1 MSMSD
6 DELGLIQAQER
17 KQWLDR
23 PFKENIPTPIVVVS
37 GGFDPL
43 HKGHLALFKG
53 ASEHGNVLVIVNSD
67 NWLCRKK
74 GRSFLDSES
83 RLELVRACKYV
94 SEAIIS
100 TSDDD
105 TVMPMLKKIR
115 EKHPNAK
122 LYFANGGDREWETT
136 PVEEVVFCEEHNI
149 ELLWNV
155 GGGKIDSSSNRLE
168 KYTEKTTS
176 TKYYK
181 EWGTYEILVRSEKYL
196 VKKLVIQP
204 LCRISFQRH
213 RHRKERW
220 LILEGHGN
228 VFNDDRHFTVE
239 AKETFEVL
247 PMSWHWIKN
256 TSNTFPLVILETW
269 FGDLLEE
276 SDIEREEFDE
286 TFIP

>member
-1 MSMSD
+1 MSD

-122 LYFANGGDREWETT
+122 LYFANGGDREWE
-136 PVEEVVFCEEHNI
+136 
-149 ELLWNV
+149 
-155 GGGKIDSSSNRLE
+155 
-168 KYTEKTTS
+168 
-176 TKYYK
+176 
-181 EWGTYEILVRSEKYL
+181 
-196 VKKLVIQP
+196 
-204 LCRISFQRH
+204 
-213 RHRKERW
+213 
-220 LILEGHGN
+220 
-228 VFNDDRHFTVE
+228 
-239 AKETFEVL
+239 
-247 PMSWHWIKN
+247 
-256 TSNTFPLVILETW
+256 
-269 FGDLLEE
+269 
-276 SDIEREEFDE
+276 
-286 TFIP
+286 